1 MDKRLAVVIIH
12 GIGRQ
17 TPGFADGTIKAVSAH
32 LAERGQDPDHIAW
45 QPVYWDDILEPAQQA
60 YLSQAL
66 AAVPLNSRRLRGM
79 VVSAL
84 GDATGYRQ
92 LPSRRRRGGEEVRV
106 YRLVHARI
114 QACLAALYRDQLHGR
129 PVPLVM
135 LAHSFGGHILS
146 NYIWDSQRRPTR
158 RLSNFERMNWLTGF
172 ITFGCNIPL
181 FTFACRQVIPIS
193 FPPPRLPAR
202 LKPSARWLNY
212 YDPHDVLAWPLKP
225 VNAAYERTV
234 QADIAINVG
243 GPLSG
248 RTPFSHLQ
256 YWTDPRFTR
265 EVADYL
271 LTLF

>member
-1 MDKRLAVVIIH
+1 MDKKLAVVIIH

-17 TPGFADGTIKAVSAH
+17 GPDFADGTVKAIIRH
-32 LAERGQDPDHIAW
+32 LVRRGRDPEEVAW

-60 YLSQAL
+60 YLSRAL
-66 AAVPLNSRRLRGM
+66 ALTQLKSRRLRGM

-92 LPSRRRRGGEEVRV
+92 LPSRRRTGGEEVRL
-106 YRLVHARI
+106 YQLVHARI
-114 QACLAALYRDQLHGR
+114 EACLAALYHDQLRGR
-129 PVPLVM
+129 PVPLVI

-146 NYIWDSQRRPTR
+146 NYVWDSQRRPSR
-158 RLSNFERMNWLTGF
+158 ALSNFERMNWLTGF

-181 FTFACRQVIPIS
+181 FTFACRRVVPIS
-193 FPPPRLPAR
+193 FPPPRLPTR
-202 LKPSARWLNY
+202 LKPKARWLNY

-225 VNAAYERTV
+225 VNAAYDRTV
-234 QADIAINVG
+234 QADVAINVG
-243 GPLSG
+243 GALSG

-256 YWTDPRFTR
+256 YWTDPRFTS

-271 LTLF
+271 LTLL

>member
-1 MDKRLAVVIIH
+1 MDKKLAVVIIH

-17 TPGFADGTIKAVSAH
+17 RPDFADGMVKTISRH
-32 LAERGQDPDHIAW
+32 LAQGSRDPDAVAW

-66 AAVPLNSRRLRGM
+66 ASAQLKSRRLRSM

-92 LPSRRRRGGEEVRV
+92 LPSRRRAGGEEVRI
-106 YRLVHARI
+106 YQLVHARI
-114 QACLAALYRDQLHGR
+114 EACLAALYHDQLRGR

-146 NYIWDSQRRPTR
+146 NYVWDSQRRPSP

-181 FTFACRQVIPIS
+181 FTFSCRRVVPIS

-202 LKPSARWLNY
+202 LKPKARWFNY

-225 VNAAYERTV
+225 VNAAYDRTV

-243 GPLSG
+243 GALSG

-256 YWTDPRFTR
+256 YWTDRRFTR

-271 LTLF
+271 LTLL